1 LAQTL
6 WFNSVTIFSDS
17 LELINQIRRVFEAYF
32 GENTVAVSPGDLR
45 NPRLDTDLAIIDGD
59 STSMDTIHSLPIPLL
74 QRSVLL
80 YSDLSPDSLV
90 RLHSEGQGEFCAL
103 GSLDKELILKLVKV
117 QNSLMK
123 DGEFFREILTL
134 TNTGIFV
141 VDYTEDGDFI
151 YRYSNPANVKNTGI
165 PAEAAIMKK
174 VQDLEPFIGK
184 EGVQSVTS
192 LFSEVIR
199 EGVTKSFESPFTLEG
214 KETWWINRLTPLKDA
229 TGRFY
234 RIIGSAVDI
243 SERYKLETNLR
254 KMNRIQNTIFS
265 LLSHDVYSP
274 VAINHHF
281 AKELVRQIPTASK
294 GDIQLGLST
303 ISDSLEKASSLL
315 EKLLDWGTSQLDKKE
330 FLPKETNLEG
340 LIRET
345 ALFYEDMA
353 NKKGVQIK
361 LGIQHS
367 HTVWADPNMISTIM
381 RNLLANAIKFT
392 KKGQSIEVNTQEQD
406 DKVHIT
412 VKDEGI
418 GMSDDKLAKIF
429 SSDDTRIRRG
439 TGGEKGFG
447 LGLQICF
454 EFIKYHQ
461 EQFTVSSKE
470 GEGTIFHFQLPFFK
484 P

>member
-1 LAQTL
+1 
-6 WFNSVTIFSDS
+6 
-17 LELINQIRRVFEAYF
+17 
-32 GENTVAVSPGDLR
+32 
-45 NPRLDTDLAIIDGD
+45 
-59 STSMDTIHSLPIPLL
+59 
-74 QRSVLL
+74 
-80 YSDLSPDSLV
+80 
-90 RLHSEGQGEFCAL
+90 
-103 GSLDKELILKLVKV
+103 
-117 QNSLMK
+117 
-123 DGEFFREILTL
+123 
-134 TNTGIFV
+134 
-141 VDYTEDGDFI
+141 
-151 YRYSNPANVKNTGI
+151 
-165 PAEAAIMKK
+165 
-174 VQDLEPFIGK
+174 
-184 EGVQSVTS
+184 
-192 LFSEVIR
+192 
-199 EGVTKSFESPFTLEG
+199 
-214 KETWWINRLTPLKDA
+214 
-229 TGRFY
+229 
-234 RIIGSAVDI
+234 
-243 SERYKLETNLR
+243 
-254 KMNRIQNTIFS
+254 
-265 LLSHDVYSP
+265 
-274 VAINHHF
+274 
-281 AKELVRQIPTASK
+281 
-294 GDIQLGLST
+294 
-303 ISDSLEKASSLL
+303 
-315 EKLLDWGTSQLDKKE
+315 
-330 FLPKETNLEG
+330 
-340 LIRET
+340 
-345 ALFYEDMA
+345 MA